1 MEQPVPLQEL
11 YGHLLGELCARLGAQ
26 ESVLLL
32 GAQDGQTPRPVARA
46 APEPAPAPAATWLE
60 LPIYQGAACAGALRL
75 AFGPSTPLPEL
86 VGHSNAHPLVK
97 LAALLAQQGQTL
109 TWAPSR
115 TAGQRMLAVSEEEL
129 QRIILDIHDGPVQ
142 KLFAVSSHLAL
153 LQARLADYAPELR
166 ADLGPP
172 LGRIEGLVQSA
183 LQEIKS
189 SISIFRPAEF
199 QRRPLPS
206 VLQGLA
212 MQHEALTGNQVDLTI
227 DGRIPQVGL
236 PVKIALYRVLQEA
249 LANAHR
255 HAGVDRHRVRLSRR
269 GDWVELEVADEGRG
283 FTPPPLEGPGATERE
298 EHIGLRGMRERMHL
312 VGGQFRVISR
322 PGGGTRVIVR
332 VACHE

>member
-1 MEQPVPLQEL
+1 MEQPMPPQEA
-11 YGHLLGELCARLGAQ
+11 YERLLGELCARLGAQ

-32 GAQDGQTPRPVARA
+32 HAPGDQTPGAVVRA
-46 APEPAPAPAATWLE
+46 VQASNPAPAATWLE
-60 LPIYQGAACAGALRL
+60 IPIYQGASVAGALRM
-75 AFGPSTPLPEL
+75 AFGPNTPLPEL
-86 VGHSNAHPLVK
+86 VDHSNAHPLVE
-97 LAALLAQQGQTL
+97 LAALLAQRGQTL
-109 TWAPSR
+109 TWVPTH

-153 LQARLADYAPELR
+153 LQARLADHPPELC
-166 ADLGPP
+166 AELAPP
-172 LGRIEGLVQSA
+172 LSRIEGLVQSA

-206 VLQGLA
+206 VIQGLA

-227 DGRIPQVGL
+227 EGPIPPVSL

-249 LANAHR
+249 LSNAHR
-255 HAGVDRHRVRLSRR
+255 HAGVDRHTVRLSRQ
-269 GDWVELEVADEGRG
+269 GAWVELEVTDEGRG

-312 VGGQFRVISR
+312 VGGQFRVISQ